1 VRLKN
6 LTKNQKNACAY
17 IYNFILVFFDME
29 TYDAR
34 NRKSRILGLRRKL
47 KILTS
52 EHPKNSANKQ
62 KDFFDVIFI
71 LGEKYMDHPLC
82 GVAILKRLL
91 EKNKYSVA
99 VIETPKNSIDIMK
112 FGKPRLFFGVS
123 SGAIDSMVRNYT
135 SLNRPRQDDERLE
148 YEKSTPDRADIVYC
162 NWIRERFKDSKIVL
176 GGTEATLR
184 RFTHYDY
191 WQNSLRKSI
200 IFDSRADILVYGPGE
215 KQVLEIAK
223 RIKNGE
229 ELAGIN
235 GTCIKLREIPKSEGR
250 NFVLLPSHEEVSE
263 NKESFCNMQ
272 NLLSNWENL
281 AQKNGNFYVLQ
292 YMAPEYFP
300 KDLDEY
306 YELPFS
312 RKITSNS
319 MAGFEFSVITHRG
332 CIGNCNFCSLRLTA
346 GDRIVSRSEDSIIR
360 EVKYIVHLPHFK
372 GIIDDFGGPSANMY
386 GMDCKPCGREC
397 LSCPKLD
404 RNNKRL
410 IALLRK
416 VREIA
421 GVEKVFIKSG
431 IRYDLVS
438 LEYLKE
444 ITKHHISGKLKIA
457 PEHVNADVLKLM
469 NKDKG
474 GNLDKFIKDFDKL
487 GCGELSFYFMTGH
500 PGSSMKEAKELAET
514 IKNLRNAEAVQIF
527 TPTPM
532 TVSTCMYYTGL
543 DPKTKKKV
551 YVPYSFREKKE
562 QKRVLDLGKNR
573 FKY

>member
-1 VRLKN
+1 VSNGKDIHDVVRKVRLKN
-6 LTKNQKNACAY
+6 LTKIKENARAY
-17 IYNFILVFFDME
+17 IYNFILTFFDMG
-29 TYDAR
+29 
-34 NRKSRILGLRRKL
+34 N
-47 KILTS
+47 
-52 EHPKNSANKQ
+52 
-62 KDFFDVIFI
+62 FDIIFI

-91 EKNKYSVA
+91 EKNRYSVA
-99 VIETPKNSIDIMK
+99 VIETPKNSSDIME

-162 NWIRERFKDSKIVL
+162 NWIREKFKESKIVL

-223 RIKNGE
+223 RIKNRE
-229 ELAGIN
+229 ELMGIN
-235 GTCIKLREIPKSEGR
+235 GTCIKLREIPKSGGDD
-250 NFVLLPSHEEVSE
+250 FVILPSHEEVSE
-263 NKESFCNMQ
+263 SKEKFCDAQ
-272 NLLSNWENL
+272 NLLSNWKNL
-281 AQKNGNFYVLQ
+281 AQKTGNFYALQ
-292 YMAPEYFP
+292 YAAPEYCP
-300 KDLDEY
+300 RDLDEY

-312 RKITSNS
+312 KKITSNS

-346 GDRIVSRSEDSIIR
+346 GDKIVSRSEDSIIR
-360 EVKYIVHLPHFK
+360 EVKYIAHLPHFK

-386 GMDCKPCGREC
+386 GMDCKLCEGEC
-397 LSCPKLD
+397 ISCSKLD
-404 RNNKRL
+404 KSNKRL

-421 GVEKVFIKSG
+421 GVQKVFIKSG
-431 IRYDLVS
+431 IRYDLVN

-444 ITKHHISGKLKIA
+444 ITKHHISGRLKIA

-469 NKDKG
+469 NKDGG
-474 GNLDKFIKDFDKL
+474 GNIDKFIKDFDKL

-514 IKNLRNAEAVQIF
+514 IKHLKNAEAVQIF

-543 DPKTKKKV
+543 DPKTKKKI

-562 QKRVLDLGKNR
+562 QKRILG
-573 FKY
+573 FK